1 MPPKVLVTA
10 FFALALALALAVVL
24 SHIYFLLLSLFLQL
38 ARMTSMVF
46 A

>member
-10 FFALALALALAVVL
+10 FFALALALAVVL
-24 SHIYFLLLSLFLQL
+24 SHIYFLLLSLLLQL